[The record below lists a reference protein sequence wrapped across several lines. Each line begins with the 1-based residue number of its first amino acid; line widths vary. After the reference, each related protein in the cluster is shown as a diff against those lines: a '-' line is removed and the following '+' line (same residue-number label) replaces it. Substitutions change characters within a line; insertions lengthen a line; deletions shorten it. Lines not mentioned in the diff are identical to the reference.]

1 MHTQPDGKQV
11 EIGIWEGVKALSGP
25 NEFRDLADPDERTRA
40 AEKFLKE
47 EENDSGIVIGSEGKL
62 RFWHQHFQEYL
73 AAQALAGHSAE
84 RRRRL
89 FQEGKL
95 HDPDWRESVLL
106 LAGSLL
112 KPSAARLDDFLT
124 EVIGE
129 VGPDTSLEERARTL
143 ALIGAM
149 LRDVYSASY
158 RFHQDSLTDLVG
170 RTMAVFESHA
180 AKSLDEVLRADAADA
195 IGLVGDRRL
204 DENQWVSIEAGEF
217 WMGAEKRKGS
227 PNYDPEARAGEAPA
241 HKVWVSAFE
250 VGRFPVTVAEY
261 APFVSSGGYK
271 AEKLWAAGGFGDFD
285 QPLDWQAQLRYP
297 NRPVTRVSW
306 FEASAYAASI
316 GVRLPTE
323 AEWERAARLGRDGEH
338 YPWGSGKPDATLANF
353 DQRVGNHAGGALLRY
368 PNRPVTRVSWFEASA
383 YAASIGVR
391 LPTEAEW
398 ERAARLGRDGE
409 HYPWGSGKPDA
420 TLANFDQRVGNPT
433 PVGLYPDGATKAGL
447 LDVAGNVWEWCGDWY
462 DKKYYASSPERDPQG
477 PPEGE
482 GRVIRGGSWGYYGPR
497 DLRCSGRLRY
507 VPVGRLNVVGF
518 RCVREVSP

>member
-353 DQRVGNHAGGALLRY
+353 DQRVGN
-368 PNRPVTRVSWFEASA
+368 
-383 YAASIGVR
+383 
-391 LPTEAEW
+391 
-398 ERAARLGRDGE
+398 
-409 HYPWGSGKPDA
+409 
-420 TLANFDQRVGNPT
+420 PT